1 MISFWLA
8 AGVLLLAALT
18 LLLMPLVRG
27 RRAQAEEDRTALNVA
42 LYQER
47 IAELDTQHAAGAL
60 TAEQLAAG
68 RDEAARELLA
78 DAERSEAAPAAPR
91 TLGRTIP
98 LLLTLLVPASGLALY
113 LHWGASDAVALRMQL
128 AVPPQNVEEI
138 VERLEATVKLQPDQA
153 EAWYFLGRAYMSQQ
167 RPNDAANAFASAV
180 KAAGREPALLGQW
193 AQALFFGG
201 NRKLTDEIKALGEE
215 ALRGDPQESTTLG
228 VFGVAAFEEERFV
241 DAVRYWSRLVESLPA
256 DDPSRGAIQGGIE
269 QAKARL
275 TARGE
280 TLPEAPAAPAAV
292 AFRVSVSLAPELAA
306 KVQPTDSVFVFARA
320 MSGPPMPLAVKRF
333 TVADLPN
340 EVSLSDADAMMP
352 QLKLSNFP
360 EVKLMARISRAGTPT
375 AGEWVGELLSVK
387 TSEGGAKTLQI
398 NKADSSAKPQ

>member
-78 DAERSEAAPAAPR
+78 DAERSEDAPAAPR

-292 AFRVSVSLAPELAA
+292 AFRVSVSLAPELVA

-360 EVKLMARISRAGTPT
+360 EVKLMARVSRAGTPT